1 MYTCTVKGHSA
12 MIQNQICACPE
23 CAHFLFSTSFGKIQQ
38 VCPFSRLWWD
48 LWLWFAVYHQGLIPL
63 SFNGPSFD
71 AVWACKYTR
80 AYCAQCSSRTPLW
93 LASQVLAPAGG
104 RTESPN
110 PMVRFAYIVEESVFL
125 SVLYIKL
132 YELGLEV
139 TFYITLLKY
148 SHRSNC
154 CEPTNN
160 AFVLIICFCFFQL
173 CEPPVPACWPFRF

>member
-1 MYTCTVKGHSA
+1 MSWARTLSVFQL
-12 MIQNQICACPE
+12 IWPV
-23 CAHFLFSTSFGKIQQ
+23 GKTQQ
-38 VCPFSRLWWD
+38 VCPSSRLWGD
-48 LWLWFAVYHQGLIPL
+48 LWLWVAVYHQGLISI
-63 SFNGPSFD
+63 SFNGPSFH
-71 AVWACKYTR
+71 AVWACKHTR
-80 AYCAQCSSRTPLW
+80 AYCAQCSSRIPLW

-104 RTESPN
+104 RTESPD
-110 PMVRFAYIVEESVFL
+110 PLARFAYTCQMIVEESVFL

-139 TFYITLLKY
+139 AFYITPLIY

-173 CEPPVPACWPFRF
+173 CESLVPVRWPFRF